1 MTKNTSI
8 AENGVVSQMGEDF
21 VRVGQLNDFAV
32 GSMKKVSVNG
42 EDVLVTNVDGI
53 LCAIGNTCTHLGA
66 PLDEGEL
73 QGSVVTCPWH
83 GGQFDVKNGKTL
95 APPPTAD
102 EHSYEV
108 KIQGIDVLLRK
119 K

>member
-1 MTKNTSI
+1 MTK
-8 AENGVVSQMGEDF
+8 AENRVVIQMNEGF
-21 VRVGQLNDFAV
+21 VKVGQLSDFAI
-32 GSMKKVSVNG
+32 GSMKKVFVNG
-42 EDVLVTNVDGI
+42 EDVLVANIDGV
-53 LCAIGNTCTHLGA
+53 LCAIGNSCTHLGG

-83 GGQFDVKNGKTL
+83 GGQFDVRNGKIL

-108 KIQGIDVLLRK
+108 KIQGTDVLVK
-119 K
+119 KK